1 MLCINLVSALPS
13 ASSLSPPHFSHVP
26 LRGLI
31 MIRYAPID
39 ANRPDRRRRRPS
51 VCRSHSK
58 NNLQKFIKKVN
69 FYFFCRKRSVGLI
82 KLLHGSQKKASFL
95 SRRSLA
101 YLFTP
106 DPEFFFPH
114 VHTLILSSTDGCG
127 TVQGFC
133 LFFVF
138 SITSPGN

>member
-1 MLCINLVSALPS
+1 VLCINLVSALPS

-58 NNLQKFIKKVN
+58 NNLQKFIKKSD
-69 FYFFCRKRSVGLI
+69 FLFLFFCRKRSVGLI

-114 VHTLILSSTDGCG
+114 TYTRLSFRRRTGAEPFR
-127 TVQGFC
+127 GFVC
-133 LFFVF
+133 SSSLA
-138 SITSPGN
+138 